1 MGGQTFYLW
10 KVPNIKVSW
19 ARMYDECVSQTASG
33 LVGRFVEHTDSHTTL
48 RATRTHEQP
57 QLRYAM
63 LMHWIGGLN
72 DNALAS
78 SYGQLMCDPG
88 ARFTKNLTIYR
99 KIIVSLS

>member
-1 MGGQTFYLW
+1 M
-10 KVPNIKVSW
+10 PNIKGSW
-19 ARMYDECVSQTASG
+19 ASVYDECVIRTASG
-33 LVGRFVEHTDSHTTL
+33 LVGLFVEHTDSHTTL

-63 LMHWIGGLN
+63 LMHWIGGLSG
-72 DNALAS
+72 NALAS

-88 ARFTKNLTIYR
+88 ARFTKYLTIYR